1 MTNREGDAE
10 AKMKLFGLGTL
21 AGFVMV
27 ITLGLVTP
35 AGAIDYPPTFV
46 KTESRAIERPAA
58 ATDPTPAL
66 PRTGSSTAPLAWL
79 GAALVGGGV
88 VFATRN
94 RRRSIDS

>member
-10 AKMKLFGLGTL
+10 ANVKLFGLGAL

-35 AGAIDYPPTFV
+35 AGAVDYPPTFV
-46 KTESRAIERPAA
+46 KTESHAIQRPAL
-58 ATDPTPAL
+58 ATDPAPAL
-66 PRTGSSTAPLAWL
+66 PRTGGDVTPLAWL
-79 GAALVGGGV
+79 GAALVGSGV
-88 VFATRN
+88 VFGTRN